1 MGRFPSSVTLSNL
14 LIGIGLQCLP
24 LLTALTFVY
33 VASRHNRIHRANGY
47 GALGDEFH

>member
-1 MGRFPSSVTLSNL
+1 MGRYLSSVTLLNL

-33 VASRHNRIHRANGY
+33 VASRHNSIHRAKEY
-47 GALGDEFH
+47 ALGDEFH